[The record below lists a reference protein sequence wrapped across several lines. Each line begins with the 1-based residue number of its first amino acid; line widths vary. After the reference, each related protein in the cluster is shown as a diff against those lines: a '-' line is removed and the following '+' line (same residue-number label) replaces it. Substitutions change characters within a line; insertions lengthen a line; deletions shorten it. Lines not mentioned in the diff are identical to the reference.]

1 MRVNIVS
8 VGSLKEKFWKDAE
21 KEYLKR
27 LQAYTKVS
35 EFTVKDERT
44 SGNLEV
50 SIKKEG
56 VGILSIVEKLQRSF
70 IILLDING
78 KELSS
83 VEFSEK
89 IEEITSK
96 GFSDITFI
104 IGGSCGV
111 SEDVKNLAD
120 FKMSFGKMTYPHQL
134 FKVVF
139 LEQLYRG
146 FKISKNEPYHK

>member
-1 MRVNIVS
+1 MNIIS

-27 LQAYTKVS
+27 LQAYAKIS
-35 EFTVKDERT
+35 EFTVKDEGT

-50 SIKKEG
+50 SVKKEG
-56 VGILSIVEKLQRSF
+56 ARILSVAEKLKRSF

-83 VEFSEK
+83 VQFSEK
-89 IEEITSK
+89 IEEITSR
-96 GFSDITFI
+96 GSSDITFI

-111 SEDVKNLAD
+111 SEDVENLAD

-134 FKVVF
+134 FKVIF
-139 LEQLYRG
+139 LEQLYRS